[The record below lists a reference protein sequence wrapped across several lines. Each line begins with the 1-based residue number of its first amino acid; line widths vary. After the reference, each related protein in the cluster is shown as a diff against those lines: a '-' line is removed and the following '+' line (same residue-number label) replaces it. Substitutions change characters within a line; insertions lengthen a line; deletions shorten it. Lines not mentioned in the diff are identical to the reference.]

1 MEDEVATIIDLERM
15 ATRAKAQLRFVTQ
28 GRKSLFPPNMEW
40 VKAANEFITECHRFQ
55 MDILKRD
62 IPDV

>member
-15 ATRAKAQLRFVTQ
+15 ADRAKAQLRFVTQ

-40 VKAANEFITECHRFQ
+40 VAAANEFIAECYRLQ
-55 MDILKRD
+55 TDILRRELVD
-62 IPDV
+62 G